1 VRFSNEASLLA
12 IYMKIKIST
21 SVGQDYKTVF
31 SKFDVDLFKKLKPKF
46 TAIKVLRFDGCQKGD
61 EVHVELN
68 ILGFK
73 KTWKALITENNA
85 DENEIYFVDEGLQ
98 LPKPLK
104 KWRHEHK
111 IVKFIDNSIIIDNIA
126 YYTSN
131 ALLDILFYPILYL
144 QFYLRKSV
152 YKSYFGK

>member
-1 VRFSNEASLLA
+1 
-12 IYMKIKIST
+12 
-21 SVGQDYKTVF
+21 
-31 SKFDVDLFKKLKPKF
+31 
-46 TAIKVLRFDGCQKGD
+46 
-61 EVHVELN
+61 
-68 ILGFK
+68 LGFK